1 MKVAEFIGLQ
11 FFESMYLFVLFC
23 IPIVVA
29 QKYIGTI
36 VLTILIL
43 LAVSTFLRKLLYKPI
58 EIKGQGVLI
67 TGCDTGFGNAIA
79 NRFDAMG
86 FTVFAGCLNPECEGA
101 KRLKESTTGQMH
113 ILKMDITDDA
123 DVRSALEY
131 VTKTDQATGCGLWA
145 LVNNAGVNFL
155 GDIDFC
161 TMEMYHRIM
170 NVNLFGM
177 VRTTK
182 AFLPLLRKSKG
193 RVVNVTSVRGRC
205 VFPVASAY
213 TMAKFAGE
221 AFSDGLRLEMRKFG
235 MKVVLVEPGNFGGA
249 TGMLNEKS
257 LAIMKRDF
265 NTMWTEAGEEVRETY
280 GKEYLDRLFE
290 GAKGTSSTS
299 YPTLGP
305 VLDALEDAVI
315 NQSPRIRYLVDGGNG
330 LFDVF
335 CMLARLNSFLPEV
348 VMDWMVS
355 RLLSRE
361 LPPLKSEQK

>member
-1 MKVAEFIGLQ
+1 MRVAEFIGLQ
-11 FFESMYLFVLFC
+11 FFESAYLFVLFC

-36 VLTILIL
+36 VLLVLIS
-43 LAVSTFLRKLLYKPI
+43 LAISTLLRKLFYKPVD
-58 EIKGQGVLI
+58 IKGQGVLI
-67 TGCDTGFGNAIA
+67 TGCDTGFGNAFA
-79 NRFDAMG
+79 MRLDAMG
-86 FTVFAGCLNPECEGA
+86 FTVFAGCLNPESEGA
-101 KRLKESTTGQMH
+101 KRLKEEASGQIH
-113 ILKMDITDDA
+113 VLKMDINSDA
-123 DVRSALEY
+123 DVKSVQDY
-131 VTKTDQATGCGLWA
+131 VNETHKSSGCGLWA

-161 TMEMYHRIM
+161 TMDMYHRIM

-213 TMAKFAGE
+213 SMAKYAGE

-235 MKVVLVEPGNFGGA
+235 VKVVVVEPGNFGGA

-257 LAIMKRDF
+257 LAIMRRDF
-265 NTMWTEAGEEVRETY
+265 DTMWAEAGEEVRETY

-290 GAKGTSSTS
+290 GAKGTSATS
-299 YPTLGP
+299 YPTLAP
-305 VLDALEDAVI
+305 VLDALEDAVV
-315 NQSPRIRYLVDGGNG
+315 NQNPRIRYLVDGGSG
-330 LFDVF
+330 LMDEF
-335 CMLARLNSFLPEV
+335 CWLARLNSFLPEP
-348 VMDWMVS
+348 VMDWVVS

-361 LPPLKSEQK
+361 LPPLKSSTQ

>member
-1 MKVAEFIGLQ
+1 MKLTEFIGLQ
-11 FFESMYLFVLFC
+11 FFESMYLLVLFC

-29 QKYIGTI
+29 QQYIGAI
-36 VLTILIL
+36 VLALLIF
-43 LAVSTFLRKLLYKPI
+43 LALSTLTRKLLYKAV

-67 TGCDTGFGNAIA
+67 TGCDTGFGNACA
-79 NRFDAMG
+79 VRLDAMG

-101 KRLKESTTGQMH
+101 KRLQESTTGKLH
-113 ILKMDITDDA
+113 ILKMDI
-123 DVRSALEY
+123 RSDSDIKAVLEY
-131 VTKTDQATGCGLWA
+131 VTETHESTGCGLWA
-145 LVNNAGVNFL
+145 VINNAGVNFL

-161 TMEMYHRIM
+161 TMDMYHRIM
-170 NVNLFGM
+170 DVNLFGM

-221 AFSDGLRLEMRKFG
+221 AFSDGLRIEMRKFG
-235 MKVVLVEPGNFGGA
+235 VKVVIVEPGNFGGA

-265 NTMWTEAGEEVRETY
+265 NTMWTEAGEEVKETY

-290 GAKGTSSTS
+290 GAKGTSATS
-299 YPTLGP
+299 YPTLAP
-305 VLDALEDAVI
+305 VLNALEDAVI
-315 NQSPRIRYLVDGGNG
+315 NQNPKIRYLVDGGNG
-330 LFDVF
+330 MIDVF
-335 CMLARLNSFLPEV
+335 CILARLYSFLPES
-348 VMDWMVS
+348 VMDWIVS

-361 LPPLKSEQK
+361 LPPLKAKTQ